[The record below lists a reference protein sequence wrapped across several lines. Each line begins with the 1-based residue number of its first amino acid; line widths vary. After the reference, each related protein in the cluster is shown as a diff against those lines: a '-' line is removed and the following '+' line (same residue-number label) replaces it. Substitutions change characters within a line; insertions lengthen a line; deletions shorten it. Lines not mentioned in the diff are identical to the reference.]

1 MTNVSAVERAEFTAV
16 SLIGSKD
23 AVDAGYNDTDLYI
36 RVNEYGDYGGY
47 YRMQAPL
54 AYNTNTTYTNSEGD
68 IWLREY
74 DLSGYPIEP
83 GEEVAVQHHS
93 RQSGDMVYM
102 HGAITKDL
110 GQTRSNRTSHLTGI
124 ISGGGP
130 YDIFGG
136 DYGLTVGP
144 LQDVVSNKL
153 SIVSSYRYVKS

>member
-36 RVNEYGDYGGY
+36 RVNEYGNYGGY

-83 GEEVAVQHHS
+83 GE
-93 RQSGDMVYM
+93 
-102 HGAITKDL
+102 
-110 GQTRSNRTSHLTGI
+110 
-124 ISGGGP
+124 
-130 YDIFGG
+130 
-136 DYGLTVGP
+136 
-144 LQDVVSNKL
+144 
-153 SIVSSYRYVKS
+153 VK